1 MQIGWHAVHHAD
13 EVWTHL
19 QGSPLSLWTLQ
30 PEGGEAEQTVLSLHQ
45 PVHTVPAGHWMAARA
60 EGQYSLVSCCVG
72 PGFDF
77 GDFEMLRDRPSDQHP
92 AGALN
97 ALIWLSYAHASEG
110 IPLGSSFG
118 TLFRISTFGESHG
131 GGVGVILEGCPPRL
145 EISRDA
151 IQAELDRRKPGHRI
165 RLHARKRIRW
175 KFSVASW
182 MA

>member
-1 MQIGWHAVHHAD
+1 MPDSSPDTTTSTRSPRQVVDQLIREWQLTPHPEGGWFKELHRSALSVQRHDGQQRPAITTILYLLDAGSISRWHAVHHAD

-30 PEGGEAEQTVLSLHQ
+30 PEGGVAEQTVLSLHQ

-97 ALIWLSYAHASEG
+97 ALI
-110 IPLGSSFG
+110 
-118 TLFRISTFGESHG
+118 
-131 GGVGVILEGCPPRL
+131 
-145 EISRDA
+145 
-151 IQAELDRRKPGHRI
+151 
-165 RLHARKRIRW
+165 
-175 KFSVASW
+175 
-182 MA
+182 